1 MNQKSH
7 LNIKKEKEKDEN
19 KSVNIIKEI
28 LNTTTQLN
36 DFIKKA
42 IQMNIKII
50 EVNECIEMINKISE
64 NLNNIS
70 NNLNKYIQDFQD
82 EKEKY
87 LI

>member
-50 EVNECIEMINKISE
+50 EVNECIEMVKNGRLALDARVASKI
-64 NLNNIS
+64 LVA
-70 NNLNKYIQDFQD
+70 
-82 EKEKY
+82 
-87 LI
+87 